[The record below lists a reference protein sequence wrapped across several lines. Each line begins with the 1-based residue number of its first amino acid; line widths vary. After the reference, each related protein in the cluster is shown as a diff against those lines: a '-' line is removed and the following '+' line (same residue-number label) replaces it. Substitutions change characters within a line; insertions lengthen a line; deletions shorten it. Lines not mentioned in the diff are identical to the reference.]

1 MLNCREVTRLLS
13 ESQDRTL
20 GLTERMTVKIH
31 LMMCTGCR
39 NFGVQMDT
47 LRQMARAYVKGAGDR
62 HGKQDE

>member
-20 GLTERMTVKIH
+20 GLTERMTLKIH

>member
-20 GLTERMTVKIH
+20 GLTKRMTVKIH

>member
-20 GLTERMTVKIH
+20 GLTERMTLKLH

-39 NFGVQMDT
+39 NFGVQMDA
-47 LRQMARAYVKGAGDR
+47 LRQMARAYVKGAGER
-62 HGKQDE
+62 NGKQDE